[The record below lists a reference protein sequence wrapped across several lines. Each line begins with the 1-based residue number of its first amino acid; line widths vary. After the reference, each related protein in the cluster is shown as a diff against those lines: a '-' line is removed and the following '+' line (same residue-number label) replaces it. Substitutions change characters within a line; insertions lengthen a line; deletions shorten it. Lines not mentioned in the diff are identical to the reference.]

1 LASDID
7 LLVELYSAPPEQF
20 VSERTRIVRALR
32 DDGRD
37 DEAGELA
44 GRRKPPLPARLAN
57 LLARERSDEV
67 AALIGAAERLS
78 AAHRSGNAENLREAQ
93 AALGETLR
101 KLVVAAPAVVG
112 KPVSDSVAK
121 RLSETLRAAAVDPG
135 SAHLLRHSIL
145 PDEVQAGGFELLAG
159 LPMSRRASRRR
170 PEARRAPRP
179 KPSDDARL
187 ARLRGELDDARR
199 ALRSAQAALTSAER
213 DVARRRKRVSE
224 LEARIERAK

>member
-1 LASDID
+1 MHEAWLRISG
-7 LLVELYSAPPEQF
+7 EQRRQWQG
-20 VSERTRIVRALR
+20 RTHFF
-32 DDGRD
+32 
-37 DEAGELA
+37 
-44 GRRKPPLPARLAN
+44 
-57 LLARERSDEV
+57 
-67 AALIGAAERLS
+67 AAAAE
-78 AAHRSGNAENLREAQ
+78 ANGH
-93 AALGETLR
+93 
-101 KLVVAAPAVVG
+101 VG